1 MSDFQ
6 VPHAKRYGAIS
17 AGLSL
22 VSYAIVI
29 FLYTFCMWVFV
40 RTPSTATKKMRFLLP
55 IIATAVFLISTCAL
69 VSGLLLDFA
78 FPLAFF
84 SSLPNSTKGD
94 SCSSCLCGSLKNM
107 QNCFVVLAIWAAD
120 GFMIWKCTVLYYDL
134 SGFRRIAFLTS
145 CWLLAIASLV
155 IGIVYAIPS
164 TRNHITLTFF
174 SCITLIINVL
184 RTALIV
190 GRLISHH
197 KFLKMTGDDS
207 PYVRIM
213 AICIKSA
220 LVMVIFNIVFVV
232 FSFLQSSW
240 SLVLLQMLVQVYVIT
255 PLMILFRIAY
265 DRNRAYRAESGINT
279 SVKFSNSKTSTAFTP
294 SSRKSG
300 FTSVDFSKS
309 WTDLDTPFTPSTRIA
324 DLSWDCPPLT
334 VKTDISPFGSFGD
347 P

>member
-1 MSDFQ
+1 MLVWLFENY
-6 VPHAKRYGAIS
+6 AK
-17 AGLSL
+17 L
-22 VSYAIVI
+22 
-29 FLYTFCMWVFV
+29 
-40 RTPSTATKKMRFLLP
+40 
-55 IIATAVFLISTCAL
+55 
-69 VSGLLLDFA
+69 
-78 FPLAFF
+78 
-84 SSLPNSTKGD
+84 
-94 SCSSCLCGSLKNM
+94 
-107 QNCFVVLAIWAAD
+107 
-120 GFMIWKCTVLYYDL
+120 
-134 SGFRRIAFLTS
+134 FRRTGYLGGRWVYDMEMYGPVLRPIKVSTNCLPYI
-145 CWLLAIASLV
+145 LLAIV

-164 TRNHITLTFF
+164 TRSHITLTLF

-184 RTALIV
+184 RTTLIV

-197 KFLKMTGDDS
+197 KFLKTIGDDS

-213 AICIKSA
+213 VICIKSA
-220 LVMVIFNIVFVV
+220 LVMVVFNIVFVV
-232 FSFLQSSW
+232 FSFVQGSW

-324 DLSWDCPPLT
+324 ELSWDCPPLT
-334 VKTDISPFGSFGD
+334 VKTDISSFGSFGQ